1 VGDRWRADVLLGSAG
16 ELVAHGVGFRT
27 IAHVDD
33 RDELSRRLWL
43 LREQMEQ
50 LVCALDIQQ
59 LVLANDRLRW
69 LPMVTEN
76 VEHLVDDIR
85 RSEAE
90 RAEVSRRVAT
100 QLGLDERATLN
111 DLVRTVGEPYADVWR
126 QHRLQL
132 LGLQAEVEDITRSN
146 RELSHRGMAVT
157 REAVATL
164 TGETHDTT
172 YDPRGAT
179 RPLTTASRR
188 FDRTA

>member
-1 VGDRWRADVLLGSAG
+1 M
-16 ELVAHGVGFRT
+16 
-27 IAHVDD
+27 DD

-76 VEHLVDDIR
+76 VEHLVEDIR
-85 RSEAE
+85 ESEAA
-90 RAEVSRRVAT
+90 RAEVSVRVAR

-111 DLVRTVGEPYADVWR
+111 DLVRAVDEPYAGVWR
-126 QHRLQL
+126 QHRLHL
-132 LGLQAEVEDITRSN
+132 LGLQAEVEEITNAN
-146 RELSHRGMAVT
+146 RELGRRGMMAT
-157 REAVATL
+157 REAVSAL

-172 YDPRGAT
+172 YGPRGVS

>member
-1 VGDRWRADVLLGSAG
+1 
-16 ELVAHGVGFRT
+16 
-27 IAHVDD
+27 VDD

-85 RSEAE
+85 ESEAQ
-90 RAEVSRRVAT
+90 RADVSKRVAR
-100 QLGLDERATLN
+100 QLGLDEHATLS
-111 DLVRTVGEPYADVWR
+111 DLARTVEEPYAGVWR
-126 QHRLQL
+126 QHRLHL
-132 LGLQAEVEDITRSN
+132 LGLQAEVEDITNTN
-146 RELSHRGMAVT
+146 RELGRRGMQFTRDAVT
-157 REAVATL
+157 AL
-164 TGETHDTT
+164 TGDSHDTT
-172 YDPRGAT
+172 YDPRGVT

>member
-1 VGDRWRADVLLGSAG
+1 MSR
-16 ELVAHGVGFRT
+16 LVAWRPEIRT
-27 IAHVDD
+27 VACVDD

-85 RSEAE
+85 ESEAE
-90 RAEVSRRVAT
+90 RAAISQRVAR
-100 QLGLDERATLN
+100 QLGLEERATLN
-111 DLVRTVGEPYADVWR
+111 ELARLVDEPYASVWR
-126 QHRLQL
+126 QHRLHL
-132 LGLQAEVEDITRSN
+132 LGLQAEVEDITNAN
-146 RELSHRGMAVT
+146 RELGRRGMAVT

>member
-1 VGDRWRADVLLGSAG
+1 M
-16 ELVAHGVGFRT
+16 
-27 IAHVDD
+27 DD

-85 RSEAE
+85 ASEAQ
-90 RAEVSRRVAT
+90 RADVSKRVARL
-100 QLGLDERATLN
+100 LGLDEQPTLN
-111 DLVRTVGEPYADVWR
+111 DLVRTVDEQYAGVWR
-126 QHRLQL
+126 QHRLHL
-132 LGLQAEVEDITRSN
+132 LGLQAEVEDITNTN
-146 RELSHRGMAVT
+146 RELGRRGMQFTRDAVT
-157 REAVATL
+157 TL
-164 TGETHDTT
+164 TGDSHDTT

-179 RPLTTASRR
+179 RPLTTASHR